1 SVPPAVEDL
10 LQELVRTARLP
21 RRIAERCRMILLAQ
35 ATLSGQR
42 RRRGGLASFRRHPLF
57 QEALTVFELSVEATG
72 EPRAALDA
80 GRSGGAPTPSAGGP
94 PSEGG
99 RRRRR
104 RRRGSRAGSPPGA
117 GN

>member
-1 SVPPAVEDL
+1 
-10 LQELVRTARLP
+10 
-21 RRIAERCRMILLAQ
+21 MILLAQ

-72 EPRAALDA
+72 EHRAELDA
-80 GRSGGAPTPSAGGP
+80 WKAGGAPTPAPGGA

-104 RRRGSRAGSPPGA
+104 RRRRGPRASGAGS
-117 GN
+117 